1 MAKKKKNK
9 TRERIV
15 SVLLFALAGG
25 LILYGAFSIL
35 VPYIK
40 YEKETKANNEEV
52 SAFLNSLPEQSAK
65 AESSNLPVSLPGG
78 TGYTVED
85 IAGQVVGILTAPSVD
100 IQAPIAMGTDT
111 DTLNR
116 FAGVFEEYDL
126 PGTPGGNTAIASHSS
141 RYDYFCSYCYFQNI
155 GNLKPGD
162 EVDLLWRDGNTYRY
176 QVYDVKLNQSP
187 EDMTPFER
195 VDGKEILTLQ
205 TCTDGVHG
213 TRTFV
218 HCERMK

>member
-1 MAKKKKNK
+1 MTKKKKNK

-35 VPYIK
+35 IPYIK

-52 SAFLNSLPEQSAK
+52 SAFLNSLPEQSAE

-78 TGYTVED
+78 TGYTVQD
-85 IAGQVVGILTAPSVD
+85 IAGQVVGILT
-100 IQAPIAMGTDT
+100 
-111 DTLNR
+111 
-116 FAGVFEEYDL
+116 EEYDL
-126 PGTPGGNTAIASHSS
+126 PGTPGGNTVIASHSS
-141 RYDYFCSYCYFQNI
+141 RYDYFCSYCYFQNV
-155 GNLKPGD
+155 GNLKTGD
-162 EVDLLWRDGNTYRY
+162 EVDLLWKSGNTYRY
-176 QVYDVKLNQSP
+176 RVYDVKLNQSP
-187 EDMTPFER
+187 EDMAPFER
-195 VDGKEILTLQ
+195 VEGKEILTLQ

-218 HCERMK
+218 HCERIAIANPYHTCWCSCMCRCYFVVFEISG